1 MSLLVTPGVQTL
13 PPALMWEQ
21 FVCLWEQ
28 ENLDPGL
35 MRLHVKNG
43 ALNPEFPMS
52 PLLHPQ
58 VYSATN
64 VELVTR
70 TRTEHLSDQDKL
82 RNKGKPRCDCLL
94 PSHPVVWCQG
104 STTPGRVGGLP
115 LPARICHPVGGC

>member
-1 MSLLVTPGVQTL
+1 MSLKTGDFGSW
-13 PPALMWEQ
+13 ADEADCEEW
-21 FVCLWEQ
+21 
-28 ENLDPGL
+28 
-35 MRLHVKNG
+35 

-52 PLLHPQ
+52 PPPLPHLQ

-94 PSHPVVWCQG
+94 PSHPGVWCQG
-104 STTPGRVGGLP
+104 SATPGRVGGS
-115 LPARICHPVGGC
+115 

>member
-1 MSLLVTPGVQTL
+1 MSLGTGELGPWADEAECEECV
-13 PPALMWEQ
+13 
-21 FVCLWEQ
+21 
-28 ENLDPGL
+28 
-35 MRLHVKNG
+35 
-43 ALNPEFPMS
+43 NPEFPHVF
-52 PLLHPQ
+52 PPNPHLQ

-104 STTPGRVGGLP
+104 STTCGRGGAAGLGAGLLGWGPGVPGRVGGLP
-115 LPARICHPVGGC
+115 LLVRICHPVGGC